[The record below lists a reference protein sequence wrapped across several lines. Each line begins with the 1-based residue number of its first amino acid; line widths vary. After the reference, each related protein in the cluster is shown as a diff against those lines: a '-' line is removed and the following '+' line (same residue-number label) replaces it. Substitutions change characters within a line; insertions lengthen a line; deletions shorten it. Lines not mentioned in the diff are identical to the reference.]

1 MPLNRGYTDEI
12 KVLTAQPVIGAAK
25 GELLDASLGRV
36 AKHLDSP
43 LRLYASTTPDA
54 FLNISANVVELG
66 DGAGKI
72 TPPVSGNIGSFAAS
86 TINMQTGATTGG
98 TIKLAGGA
106 TFALPTGTLNYYRR
120 MCFSLLGS
128 TLYVVFS
135 PEAATLGA
143 LENVGATFVSLTG
156 IPAGFMNI
164 QCTNISGSYKTADS
178 STNIIE
184 NKVGSTIA
192 IYRFGSG
199 GAGGGA
205 SGGGAGAS
213 LLDANYDETFIYYT
227 RSDFSIDKTT
237 FFGST
242 TGTDAVSSTGKI
254 TLGIGQ
260 NFISANLLGPV
271 FLVDAPVLNSA
282 QVRLLYNTGKSDPL
296 AVVSVSADGGTTWT
310 ASVNEYSSG
319 NFVIADFNFAT
330 GTTSTNLK
338 IKVVSGT
345 AASELIGF
353 GVNMVQDAVT
363 LLTNTAVATSGT
375 AAFEPRTITSTEA
388 STGTITLL
396 LLNFVPGAHQLRC
409 NYNGHDFMAPVFTE
423 MGGRVV
429 QFPTNFFATGDSVI
443 FNTAYG
449 IVNSA
454 DMPIDINSFISNNSV
469 VGNVAIP
476 SGFTLEK
483 PFMDIPSGVTISGA
497 GNIET
502 SSTITGSG
510 VLASSGQVISK
521 GFAPTQPKF
530 DSIQEATATKGV
542 TLQGRTDGNRPPAGS
557 IGEYIY
563 ATNATGTASSGTNTD
578 TDVVGLSI
586 LLTPGVWMLYYNV
599 AVELYNSSG
608 GATSIRGRV
617 RITDSSNNS
626 VINTEAGVSFD
637 NAPNLADI
645 VTSVSRITTV
655 AISSATTYKIRV
667 ASGGSAGTSIT
678 VNSSSMWGGLT
689 DPDNQ
694 SVIAAVRIA

>member
-25 GELLDASLGRV
+25 GENFDTSLGRV
-36 AKHLDSP
+36 AKHIDSP
-43 LRLYASTTPDA
+43 LRLYASVTPDA
-54 FLNISANVVELG
+54 VLNIGSNVVELG

-72 TPPVSGNIGSFAAS
+72 TPPVSSSIGSFAAS
-86 TINMQTGATTGG
+86 TINMQTGVTTGG

-106 TFALPTGTLNYYRR
+106 SFTLPASTLNYYRR

-128 TLYVVFS
+128 TLYVAFS

-156 IPAGFMNI
+156 LPAGFMNI
-164 QCTNISGSYKTADS
+164 QCTNTSGAYKTADS

-184 NKVGSTIA
+184 NKVGSAIA

-199 GAGGGA
+199 GAGGS

-227 RSDFSIDKTT
+227 RSDFSIDKAT

-242 TGTDAVSSTGKI
+242 TGTDAVSGAGKI

-260 NFISANLLGPV
+260 NFISSNLLGPV
-271 FLVDAPVLNSA
+271 YLADNPVLNSA

-338 IKVVSGT
+338 IKVVSAT
-345 AASELIGF
+345 AASELVGF

-363 LLTNTAVATSGT
+363 LLTSTAVSTSGT

-388 STGTITLL
+388 STGTITLA

-423 MGGRVV
+423 MGGNVV
-429 QFPTNFFATGDSVI
+429 QFPANYFVTGDAVI

-454 DMPIDINSFISNNSV
+454 DTPIDINSFISNNSTS
-469 VGNVAIP
+469 GNVTIP
-476 SGFTLEK
+476 LGYTLEK
-483 PFMDIPSGVTISGA
+483 PFMDVPSGATISGA

-502 SSTITGSG
+502 SSTITGAG
-510 VLASSGQVISK
+510 VLASSGVVISK

-542 TLQGRTDGNRPPAGS
+542 TLQGRTDGSRPSAGS
-557 IGEYIY
+557 IGEYVY
-563 ATNATGTASSGTNTD
+563 AAVTTGTGTSSINTD

-599 AVELYNSSG
+599 AVELYNNSGSASSV
-608 GATSIRGRV
+608 RGRV
-617 RITDSSNNS
+617 RITDSSNNP
-626 VINTEAGVSFD
+626 VTNTEAAIGFD
-637 NAPNLADI
+637 NAPNLVDI
-645 VTSVSRITTV
+645 ITSASRMTTV
-655 AISSATTYKIRV
+655 SISTATTYKIRI
-667 ASGGSAGTSIT
+667 ASGGIAGTSIT
-678 VNSSSMWGGLT
+678 VNSPTLWGGLT